1 MVNRRIN
8 RVSTN
13 IVKTYDSFMV
23 HRSSDPLRLDRASD
37 LVDYYS
43 TQQPA
48 PSSTATT
55 GPAPASTG
63 AADTGEQ
70 AGAAGHKQIS

>member
-1 MVNRRIN
+1 
-8 RVSTN
+8 
-13 IVKTYDSFMV
+13 MV

-48 PSSTATT
+48 PSST
-55 GPAPASTG
+55 GPAPATTG